1 MRYKFLQH
9 LLQVF
14 DKYQDQDLPLETQD
28 FGMWLVAQEERN
40 PDETLEQEV
49 ASHISTYLG
58 KMGKFFSF
66 YHKKVLKQTDLTS
79 LDELIFLVTL
89 YPSRILSKTDLID
102 ENILEKTT
110 GVEIIKRLKNRGY
123 LEESADLE
131 DKRKKNVQL
140 SDKGK
145 SLVELLDEDLQQVAV
160 VMGATLTSKEQ
171 VQLFYLLKK
180 LDTAHRKV
188 YMDFRDASL
197 ADILKMFQ
205 REEETS

>member
-1 MRYKFLQH
+1 
-9 LLQVF
+9 
-14 DKYQDQDLPLETQD
+14 LPLETQD

>member
-14 DKYQDQDLPLETQD
+14 DQYQDQDLPLETQD

-180 LDTAHRKV
+180 LDTAHCKV

>member
-1 MRYKFLQH
+1 
-9 LLQVF
+9 
-14 DKYQDQDLPLETQD
+14 
-28 FGMWLVAQEERN
+28 
-40 PDETLEQEV
+40 
-49 ASHISTYLG
+49 
-58 KMGKFFSF
+58 
-66 YHKKVLKQTDLTS
+66 
-79 LDELIFLVTL
+79 
-89 YPSRILSKTDLID
+89 LID

>member
-14 DKYQDQDLPLETQD
+14 DQYQDQDLPLETQD

-197 ADILKMFQ
+197 ADNLKMFQ

>member
-1 MRYKFLQH
+1 
-9 LLQVF
+9 
-14 DKYQDQDLPLETQD
+14 
-28 FGMWLVAQEERN
+28 MWLVAQEERN

-49 ASHISTYLG
+49 ASQISTYLG

-66 YHKKVLKQTDLTS
+66 YHKKILKQTDLTS

-140 SDKGK
+140 SPKGK

-188 YMDFRDASL
+188 YMDSRDASL
-197 ADILKMFQ
+197 EEILNQFQ
-205 REEETS
+205 SEE

>member
-14 DKYQDQDLPLETQD
+14 DQYQDQDLPLETQD